1 MMGSNPSYFKGST
14 LPVEQVSWDDAV
26 SYCAKLTARELAAG
40 RIVAGQAYRLPT
52 EAEWEYAARA
62 GTIGP
67 RYGELDVIAWHSGNS
82 GGETHPV
89 KQKAANA
96 WGLYDMIGN
105 VWEWCSDW
113 YGAYPSGSVTDPT
126 GESSRSNRVYRGGS
140 WINEARSCRSALRFR
155 DEPGDRFNSLG
166 FRSVLSSSR

>member
-1 MMGSNPSYFKGST
+1 MGSNPSHFKGPDR
-14 LPVEQVSWDDAV
+14 PVETVSWDAAMEF
-26 SYCAKLTARELAAG
+26 CRKLTKMHQEAG
-40 RIVAGQAYRLPT
+40 VMPQGWSWRLPT

-67 RYGELDVIAWHSGNS
+67 RHGELDAIAWHSGNS

-96 WGLYDMIGN
+96 WGLYDMMGN
-105 VWEWCSDW
+105 VYEWCSDL
-113 YGAYPSGSVTDPT
+113 YGDYPSGSVTDTT
-126 GESSRSNRVYRGGS
+126 GETSGSYRLYRGGS
-140 WINEARSCRSALRFR
+140 WLYEAGVCRSAYRIRYVPGFR
-155 DEPGDRFNSLG
+155 YSGLG

>member
-1 MMGSNPSYFKGST
+1 MGSNPSHFKGPDR
-14 LPVEQVSWDDAV
+14 PVENVSWDEAMEF
-26 SYCAKLTARELAAG
+26 CRKLTKMHQEAG
-40 RIVAGQAYRLPT
+40 VMPQGWSWRLPT

-62 GTIGP
+62 GTTGP
-67 RYGELDVIAWHSGNS
+67 RHGELDVIAWHSGNS

-96 WGLYDMIGN
+96 WGLYDMMGN
-105 VWEWCSDW
+105 VYEWCSDL

-126 GESSRSNRVYRGGS
+126 GATSGSYRVNRGGS
-140 WINEARSCRSALRFR
+140 WSGEAGFCRSALRYGVV
-155 DEPGDRFNSLG
+155 PGNRFFNLG